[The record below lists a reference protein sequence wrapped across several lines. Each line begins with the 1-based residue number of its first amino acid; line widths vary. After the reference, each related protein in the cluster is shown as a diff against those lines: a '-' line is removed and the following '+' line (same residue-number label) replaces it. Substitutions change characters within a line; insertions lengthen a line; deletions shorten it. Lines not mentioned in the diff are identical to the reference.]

1 MSQWGRLFCK
11 HFGFSARI
19 GFQRSGSLSARQTRD
34 TWRKGTDVDN
44 SASNLLQ
51 CSIGTTGGVVNVR
64 DGSMHGVRGANYVG
78 ADGAHMRRASAWCV
92 DKHGTGSGKLTTT
105 HIPVVGMV
113 RKHGH
118 E

>member
-1 MSQWGRLFCK
+1 MT
-11 HFGFSARI
+11 
-19 GFQRSGSLSARQTRD
+19 RQTGD

-64 DGSMHGVRGANYVG
+64 DGSMHGVRGANYAG
-78 ADGAHMRRASAWCV
+78 ADGAHMRWASAWCV
-92 DKHGTGSGKLTTT
+92 DKHGTCSVKLAATR
-105 HIPVVGMV
+105 IPVDGMA
-113 RKHGH
+113 RKHGN